1 MRLRVLLFGLL
12 VFTPAL
18 IFSPLKVLAV
28 SPYDAVCDDPGAQS
42 SAVCQDSAATD
53 PSPIYGPNG
62 ILPKVANLLAIIGGV
77 IAVVIIMISGLKMI
91 MSSGDSKK
99 LSDARNA
106 IIYAAVG
113 LVVIA
118 LARVIIEFILRLVS

>member
-1 MRLRVLLFGLL
+1 M
-12 VFTPAL
+12 
-18 IFSPLKVLAV
+18 
-28 SPYDAVCDDPGAQS
+28 
-42 SAVCQDSAATD
+42 
-53 PSPIYGPNG
+53 
-62 ILPKVANLLAIIGGV
+62 